1 MKYYDLDSRALIA
14 FFRNEEGADK
24 VDKILTSAA
33 LLECEIIM
41 HNVSVA
47 EFYYD
52 SIYFS
57 SKEDAD
63 LLMEK
68 LLSFPIDFIQAVEID
83 LIKQVGYFK
92 TTYKVSFADC
102 FVLGT
107 ARLYKSTIVTSDHH
121 EFNVIEEKGDALFEW
136 IR

>member
-1 MKYYDLDSRALIA
+1 MKYYVLDSRALIA

>member
-1 MKYYDLDSRALIA
+1 MKYYVLDSRALIA

-121 EFNVIEEKGDALFEW
+121 EFNVIEGRGDALFEW